1 METASVILAAGRG
14 SRMKGYTGNKT
25 LLPLKPGKTAY
36 EGTYPVIFNILSNL
50 PPGPRVV
57 IVNHAKEDVIAAT
70 KDLGVTIRE
79 QPELN
84 GTGGAL
90 LAAAPFLETVTCDTL
105 IITMGDVPLVTHG
118 TYRELASA
126 LKDHALVVLGFKP
139 ESRKQYGLLEIEGDR
154 VRKIIEWRYWNA
166 YPEERKHALRVC
178 NSGIYAVQI
187 GILLRYIPVLAS
199 RPHVVHKE
207 VDGRFKN
214 VSEYFITDLV
224 EYMYEDGLST
234 GYTIAADEEE
244 VMGVDDPAALK
255 RAQEIY
261 MSGIED
267 TGQLFKIRDR
277 T

>member
-36 EGTYPVIFNILSNL
+36 EGTYPIIFNILSNL

-105 IITMGDVPLVTHG
+105 IITMGDVPLVTHK
-118 TYRELASA
+118 TYNELASA

-139 ESRKQYGLLEIEGDR
+139 GLRKQYGLLEIEGDR
-154 VRKIIEWRYWNA
+154 VRKIIEWTYWSA
-166 YPEERKHALRVC
+166 YPEERKQALRIC

-207 VDGRFKN
+207 VDGRFKS